1 MWDNV
6 KTYNILDSFNKLASE
21 LKIETRFLISLL
33 IMEGYLR
40 IDTGDYGLEFVK
52 EYNKA
57 YFLTTTDDEGYHK
70 IGITELGKEMIRS
83 LMQNKKDYDYNAIYA
98 KNSMSDFEL
107 IANKLDIHWKF
118 ILQLL
123 FDNGYLDVDAT
134 NRLIVKEKGIK
145 YFENKDTDFYVTYRS
160 FLTIEELVKTTREN

>member
-1 MWDNV
+1 
-6 KTYNILDSFNKLASE
+6 
-21 LKIETRFLISLL
+21 
-33 IMEGYLR
+33 
-40 IDTGDYGLEFVK
+40 
-52 EYNKA
+52 
-57 YFLTTTDDEGYHK
+57 
-70 IGITELGKEMIRS
+70 
-83 LMQNKKDYDYNAIYA
+83 
-98 KNSMSDFEL
+98 MSDFEL

-145 YFENKDTDFYVTYRS
+145 YFENKDTDFYVTYRG